1 MTTNDSK
8 SYLSYVNKLVD
19 EYNNTYHL
27 LLVENLLMLIILL
40 SLKKL
45 SQVKKSGLL
54 STRIVLAKVT
64 LKIGLE
70 KYLLLLCV
78 KR

>member
-19 EYNNTYHL
+19 EYNTTYHL

-40 SLKKL
+40 CLKKL

-54 STRIVLAKVT
+54 RTRIILAKVT
-64 LKIGLE
+64 LKIGPE
-70 KYLLLLCV
+70 KCLLLIVC
-78 KR
+78 